1 MLFVFIIMV
10 IDFLGSN
17 FLSEMLRVFYLFYIS
32 TIYFQLKLVNMIKI
46 INKIVIYGYLS
57 LDQARAA

>member
-17 FLSEMLRVFYLFYIS
+17 FLSEMFRVFYLFYIS